1 MKWMYFGL
9 LAVSVLISVPY
20 LLPADASLELKQVP
34 FWFHTD
40 PETGEEVYTDYF
52 NEVSSV
58 AREHTAY
65 LDSIAKGQTPSIF
78 NPSIMLEVE
87 RSGMVEEITYEYQYI
102 QVRDSAFDHG
112 PFANP
117 DYTIRELV
125 AISTWVE
132 APVPVVVEEITEDV
146 TEITPSSVTDITTI
160 IESIVPEI
168 TVVEVTVEPQREAS
182 GRANTHWDQEE
193 QHLKGHSE
201 MSSQE
206 LKDMKKKHA
215 EWKAYE
221 LASKLYPTL
230 YPAYVHHEEVVEVV
244 EEEVIVVPIYESE
257 VISDEIMVP
266 IQEPTP
272 VVRSSEVVVPVQ
284 PEPIV
289 EPTPVPS
296 VTSSTVVVPVP
307 ETTPQAQPGVSS
319 SVVVPAPEV
328 ETIPT
333 LPNIEIINGTVVVV
347 EEN

>member
-1 MKWMYFGL
+1 MNLMYT
-9 LAVSVLISVPY
+9 VLIAITVIIAVPIT
-20 LLPADASLELKQVP
+20 LQADALEMKYVP
-34 FWFHTD
+34 FWWSID
-40 PETGEEVYTDYF
+40 PLTGEAVYTDYF
-52 NEVSSV
+52 KETSSV
-58 AREHTAY
+58 QKEHNTY
-65 LDSIAKGQTPSIF
+65 LASIAKEPATSGF

-87 RSGMVEEITYEYQYI
+87 RSDMIEVITYEYQHI

-125 AISTWVE
+125 AISTWVP
-132 APVPVVVEEITEDV
+132 APVPVVVEEITEDI
-146 TEITPSSVTDITTI
+146 TEITSETVTDITSI
-160 IESIVPEI
+160 LESIVPEI
-168 TVVEVTVEPQREAS
+168 TVVEVTVEPQREAN
-182 GRANTHWDQEE
+182 GMANTHWDQEE

-230 YPAYVHHEEVVEVV
+230 YPAYVHHEEVVE
-244 EEEVIVVPIYESE
+244 EEITVVPIYESK

-266 IQEPTP
+266 IQEPVP

-307 ETTPQAQPGVSS
+307 ETAPQVQPGVSS